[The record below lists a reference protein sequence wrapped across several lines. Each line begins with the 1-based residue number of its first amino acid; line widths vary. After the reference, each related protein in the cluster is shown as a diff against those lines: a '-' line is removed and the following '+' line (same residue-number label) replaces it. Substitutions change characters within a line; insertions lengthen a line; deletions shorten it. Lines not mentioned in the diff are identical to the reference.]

1 MTDSSTEPNNVID
14 ISARRPVTVHLL
26 SYNVHKVE
34 VIKVVK
40 DEFHLGLADAKNIV
54 ESAPCEIV
62 TYPSRAAAERLKSM
76 LETAGATAEIR

>member
-1 MTDSSTEPNNVID
+1 MSNDKIVD
-14 ISARRPVTVHLL
+14 ISTHRPATVHLL
-26 SYNVHKVE
+26 SYSAHKVQ

-40 DEFHLGLADAKNIV
+40 DEFDLGLADAKNIV

-76 LETAGATAEIR
+76 LEGAGATVELH

>member
-26 SYNVHKVE
+26 SYNLDKVL

-40 DEFHLGLADAKNIV
+40 DEFDLGLADAKTLV
-54 ESAPCEIV
+54 ESAPCEV
-62 TYPSRAAAERLKSM
+62 GTYQLKVAAERLKSM
-76 LETAGATAEIR
+76 LEGAGATVEIR